1 MIFTAKQE
9 MLMND
14 TAAAFEALMKLY
26 ALDQL
31 NNDMF
36 DSILNNIR
44 YDYQKR
50 MTDLNMTLKETQE
63 Y

>member
-26 ALDQL
+26 ALDQI
-31 NNDMF
+31 NFDMF
-36 DSILNNIR
+36 VSIMNNISNG
-44 YDYQKR
+44 YFER
-50 MTDLNMTLKETQE
+50 MTKLNMNLKETQE